1 MAIQNKII
9 TKNAKPKFSVA
20 INSEAYKNLINNTLK
35 DPKRANRFIANIIT
49 AVSTNSDLAE
59 CDAGS
64 ILSAGLLGET
74 LNLSPSPQLGQ
85 FYIVPF
91 KDKEKGKVAQ
101 FQLGYKG
108 FLQLAMRSGYYT
120 KINVVEV
127 KDGELI
133 KYDRF
138 NEIFEAEQ
146 IDDEEE
152 REKAKTIGYYA
163 FFEYTNGFKKG
174 VYWNIKKMELHA
186 KKYSQAY
193 RSDLSKGTNY
203 SFWTKDFE
211 EMAKKTMLRQLISKW
226 GIMSTEMQE
235 AFKFDQAVIKDNG
248 DYEYVDSTNGMEEVV
263 EPSINVDTPK
273 ETEKEEENQDTQ
285 ESFIL

>member
-273 ETEKEEENQDTQ
+273 ETEKEEEN
-285 ESFIL
+285 

>member
-20 INSEAYKNLINNTLK
+20 INSESYKNLINNTLK

-49 AVSTNSDLAE
+49 AVSTNSSLAE

-91 KDKEKGKVAQ
+91 KDKEKGMVAQ

-138 NEIFEAEQ
+138 NEVFEAEQ
-146 IDDEEE
+146 IEDEEE

-174 VYWNIKKMELHA
+174 VYWNIKKMESHA

-273 ETEKEEENQDTQ
+273 TTEKEEEKQDTQ